1 MTRAHAL
8 ALSDRQLKLV
18 QQHAASLSVQQRDT
32 FLRQIADQLRG
43 EPSDMAV
50 EAAVNTALDRLC
62 SSQRGQQ
69 FGGSRIMAIRGKTIQ
84 RELEEEGHHPP

>member
-18 QQHAASLSVQQRDT
+18 QQHAASLSVQQRDA

-50 EAAVNTALDRLC
+50 EAAVNTALHAHLN
-62 SSQRGQQ
+62 
-69 FGGSRIMAIRGKTIQ
+69 GGNN
-84 RELEEEGHHPP
+84 

>member
-18 QQHAASLSVQQRDT
+18 QQHAASLSVQQRDA

-43 EPSDMAV
+43 EPSNMAV
-50 EAAVNTALDRLC
+50 EAAVNAALDRVYAHLN
-62 SSQRGQQ
+62 
-69 FGGSRIMAIRGKTIQ
+69 GGNN
-84 RELEEEGHHPP
+84 

>member
-50 EAAVNTALDRLC
+50 EAAVNAALDRVMLI
-62 SSQRGQQ
+62 STGQQ
-69 FGGSRIMAIRGKTIQ
+69 
-84 RELEEEGHHPP
+84 